1 MNTPQGPRHV
11 EITLIPH
18 RAADGSVRGLYSLV
32 NDLTDRHE
40 AELQRARSE
49 ERLSLALEGSGLAL
63 FDWDIANDRLYHSA
77 KASAMLN
84 EPAIETVTSAAEMRA
99 FLHPDDLNAMF
110 ARMREAVTG
119 ATPTYQAEFRIRQR
133 GGSWLWLRAI
143 GRVVQRNAAGKA
155 LRLAGTYAD
164 INERKLSEQRLRHLA
179 EFDTLT
185 DLPNRAQF
193 HDRLQQAMGRA
204 TREQAMALLFLDI
217 DHFKSINDTL
227 GHEAGDQLL
236 KAFAGRMRETVR
248 LADTVARLGGDEF
261 TIILEGLRDL
271 GDARS
276 LANKLVNT
284 FQQPI
289 VLAGQPLRITIS
301 IGVAMCRT
309 CETADALLGRA
320 DAALYEAKRLGRN
333 RSFCDETTQKLDG
346 VDAAAG

>member
-1 MNTPQGPRHV
+1 
-11 EITLIPH
+11 
-18 RAADGSVRGLYSLV
+18 
-32 NDLTDRHE
+32 
-40 AELQRARSE
+40 
-49 ERLSLALEGSGLAL
+49 
-63 FDWDIANDRLYHSA
+63 
-77 KASAMLN
+77 
-84 EPAIETVTSAAEMRA
+84 
-99 FLHPDDLNAMF
+99 
-110 ARMREAVTG
+110 MREAVTG